1 MLVSLALYM
10 QITPQQE
17 LFVRQYVLD
26 LNATKAVLRSGYA
39 KKNARQ
45 QGSYLLSKPDIQAA
59 IKARLERRFE
69 KVDIKTDEVLRQI
82 RRLAFANLE
91 GVIEIR
97 NGRTYIADTTSLTKD
112 QMACISEIK
121 ETAEGIQVK
130 LISREKMI
138 ELLGRHMGMFMDK
151 LEHSGTLKVAHTMT
165 DAELER
171 IAAGGPAAE

>member
-1 MLVSLALYM
+1 MSLS
-10 QITPQQE
+10 PQQE

-26 LNATKAVLRSGYA
+26 LNATKAALRAGYA
-39 KKNARQ
+39 KKSART
-45 QGSYLLSKPDIQAA
+45 QGSYLLTKPEIQAA
-59 IKARLERRFE
+59 VKVRQERRFE
-69 KVDIKTDEVLRQI
+69 KVDIKTDDVLRLM
-82 RRLAFANLE
+82 RKFAFTDLS
-91 GVIEIR
+91 GVIEVR
-97 NGRTYIADTTSLTKD
+97 GNKTYITDTSHLTED

-165 DAELER
+165 DAELEQ
-171 IAAGGPAAE
+171 IAAGGSAAQ